1 MSTVAEDL
9 SGCDLSGN
17 IDVSGNI
24 PTRNEIVYPEE
35 NSEEQSIV
43 EQAWGLR
50 LRSRIDQLTADLS
63 GNFPPTPQLRLNEL
77 YFESVVYFLRFMNLT
92 GQFLQFLWLLF
103 GNIGKGIRKSVKDDI
118 YVFFKDSSYP
128 YSVLDVQLTGSGTPE
143 IEWYYNAST
152 RTFLTSRLYTNSQT
166 YHTHHIPYL
175 TAEVKYNDLILY
187 DISDFINSVR
197 WAGVDDPS
205 GHQSETMPNVDH
217 LISAWS
223 LSSGVVLKRS
233 SSMNLCVINTDGEEV
248 KLPLRN
254 EA

>member
-1 MSTVAEDL
+1 MSTGAEDR
-9 SGCDLSGN
+9 SDCDLSGN
-17 IDVSGNI
+17 TDVSGNI
-24 PTRNEIVYPEE
+24 QTSNEIIYPEE
-35 NSEEQSIV
+35 TSEEQSIV

-50 LRSRIDQLTADLS
+50 LRSRIHQLTADLS

-77 YFESVVYFLRFMNLT
+77 YFESVLYFLRFMNLT

-103 GNIGKGIRKSVKDDI
+103 GNIGKGIRKTVKDDI

-128 YSVLDVQLTGSGTPE
+128 YSVLDVQLSGSGTPE

-152 RTFLTSRLYTNSQT
+152 HTFLTSRLYANSQS

-197 WAGVDDPS
+197 WAGEE
-205 GHQSETMPNVDH
+205 SEPMPNVDH

-233 SSMNLCVINTDGEEV
+233 PQMNLCVINTDGEEV
-248 KLPLRN
+248 KIPLRN